1 MHRGGGVHTVPTPD
15 GGWKNEVIG
24 TVVGPYVLK
33 RAAVKAGRALARQL
47 RVEHTIHRKDG
58 VISEKNSYGQD
69 SCPPRDAR

>member
-1 MHRGGGVHTVPTPD
+1 MPAAA
-15 GGWKNEVIG
+15 GGWKNEVVG

-33 RAAVKAGRALARQL
+33 RAAVKAGRSLARQL

-69 SCPPRDAR
+69 SCPPRDAK